1 MYQVLIVDD
10 EARERNIIKILLERQ
25 YTKMFEFYE
34 ANNGEAAIYEF
45 EKNQPQLI
53 IIDIRMPGM
62 DGIEAIKRIRNQS
75 LDIYIIIITA
85 YDYFEFAKEAIK
97 NGVNDFILKPPSRDN
112 FNQAINKFFK
122 YIQKRELNKKN
133 VEEAKEKLEHW
144 MSIMKKDMAISLA
157 YGGLE
162 EHIDGYFS
170 MLDISYHW
178 GACILFSL
186 DHQQD
191 TFFRENRIDE
201 NIYLKKISRYI
212 DEFMK
217 KQLLQYITGIQ
228 GKNVIMFLF
237 LKEKDRDIS
246 HKTTLEISSNMLG
259 YVQRNCNLTLKVGI
273 GRGYLLSKDLSKSY
287 EEALTAIKNKKKSYD
302 NKPIYVYTLE
312 EHKIENN
319 NDCCEK
325 LIVKKIREGNRN
337 EVSDILVEVFTFLK
351 NKYSN
356 EQMTFKVRL
365 IEFLSSITKSC
376 LGKEYTSSNLNDL
389 APLIGLNEFHEIIK
403 FTQRF
408 VEKLLEQVKEQ
419 QNNKRHF
426 IIDEVVEYVNENYHL
441 PICVEETAQKFS
453 LSPFYFSKLFK
464 EYQNINFVD
473 FITEI
478 RIKKAIELFA
488 NESLNIKEI
497 AYQVGYRD
505 ANYFSRVFKK
515 TIGMSPKDYRNKF
528 FI

>member
-1 MYQVLIVDD
+1 MYQVLIADD

-25 YTKMFEFYE
+25 YPKMFKFCE

-62 DGIEAIKRIRNQS
+62 NGIEAIKRIRNQS

-112 FNQAINKFFK
+112 FNQAINEFLK
-122 YIQKRELNKKN
+122 YIQKRELNKRN
-133 VEEAKEKLEHW
+133 VEETKEKLEQW

-162 EHIDGYFS
+162 EYIEGYFS
-170 MLDISYHW
+170 MLDISYHL
-178 GACILFSL
+178 GKCILFSL
-186 DHQQD
+186 DHQHD
-191 TFFRENRIDE
+191 TSFRENSIDE
-201 NIYLKKISRYI
+201 KVYLKKISGYI
-212 DEFMK
+212 DKFMK
-217 KQLLQYITGIQ
+217 KYLLQYITGIQ
-228 GKNVIMFLF
+228 GKSVIMFLF
-237 LKEKDRDIS
+237 LKEKNREIS
-246 HKTTLEISSNMLG
+246 HKKALEISSNILG
-259 YVQRNCNLTLKVGI
+259 YLQRNCNLTLKVGI

-287 EEALTAIKNKKKSYD
+287 EEALIAIKNKKKSYD

-312 EHKIENN
+312 EQNIENN
-319 NDCCEK
+319 NNCYEK
-325 LIVKKIREGNRN
+325 LLIKKIREGNRN
-337 EVSDILVEVFTFLK
+337 EVIDILVETFTFFK
-351 NKYSN
+351 NKYGD
-356 EQMTFKVRL
+356 EQMTLKVRL

-389 APLIGLNEFHEIIK
+389 APLIVLNEFHEIIK

-408 VEKLLEQVKEQ
+408 VEKLLEQVEER
-419 QNNKRHF
+419 QNKKRHF
-426 IIDEVVEYVNENYHL
+426 IIDKVVEYVNENYHL

-464 EYQNINFVD
+464 EYQKINFVD

-515 TIGMSPKDYRNKF
+515 NMGMSPKDYRNKF